1 MFGTI
6 KGRIAVILAVLV
18 LAIGAVVTKKI
29 TYGLDLQGGMYLA
42 LEVADPDNTMTP
54 EVKRQNVDQNL
65 EILRNRIDQ
74 FGVTEPQIQ
83 RVGDE
88 RIVVELPG
96 IRDEARAEAVI
107 ERQAFLEWKLVQP
120 SEQII
125 NVLPRIDRAVVQA
138 LPADERRA
146 IATDTTQP
154 GESVRDLLFSR
165 DTTARDSTSA
175 ADSTMADSAT
185 AVESA
190 DAPGGATPFSSLLL
204 GGGDGEFAVE
214 EANVERLERYLS
226 LPGVRE
232 ALPRNVELKWGSKP
246 TGQGAALYRPLYVLQ
261 RQAFITGEQLED
273 AQAGR
278 DQQYNTTIVT
288 FQLNRRGGRAFE
300 QVTSE
305 NIGRRIAIVLDDQ
318 VYSAPVVQSRIA
330 ARGQIELGQAPMEEA
345 RDLAIVLR
353 AGAFTAPLEI
363 VEKRSIGPTL
373 GADSVRQGKIAGLV
387 GVSLVLLM
395 LIVYYR
401 VSGALA
407 ALALGVYSILV
418 LGGMAAIG
426 ATLTAPGIA
435 GFILSIG
442 MAVDANVLIFE
453 RTREELL
460 AGRTNRLAVD
470 EGFKNA
476 MSAIV
481 DSNLTT
487 LITALILYK
496 VGTGPVQGFAVTL
509 SLGIIASFF
518 SAVFVTRTLFMIYLE
533 RRRPSEPI
541 SI

>member
-6 KGRIAVILAVLV
+6 KGRIAVIIAVLI
-18 LAIGAVVTKKI
+18 LAIGALVTKKV

-42 LEVADPDNTMTP
+42 LEVADPDHTMTP
-54 EVKRQNVDQNL
+54 EVRRQNVDQNL

-83 RVGDE
+83 RVGDD

-120 SEQII
+120 AEQII
-125 NVLPRIDRAVVQA
+125 QVLPRIDRAVVQA
-138 LPADERRA
+138 LPAEERRA
-146 IATDTTQP
+146 IATDTAQP

-165 DTTARDSTSA
+165 DTTA
-175 ADSTMADSAT
+175 ADSAATDT
-185 AVESA
+185 AAAAGA
-190 DAPGGATPFSSLLL
+190 DDSSGGATPFSSLLL

-214 EANVERLERYLS
+214 EANVERLERYLA

-246 TGQGAALYRPLYVLQ
+246 TAQGAALYRPLYVLE

-278 DQQYNTTIVT
+278 DQQYNTPIVT
-288 FQLNRRGGRAFE
+288 FQLNRRGGRVFE

-318 VYSAPVVQSRIA
+318 VHSAPVVQSRIA

-387 GVSLVLLM
+387 GVALVLLM
-395 LIVYYR
+395 LIGYYR
-401 VSGALA
+401 VSGLLA

-418 LGGMAAIG
+418 LGGMAGIG